1 MSRLKAGFVPRRVE
15 PEPEPEPEPGRDD
28 MEEMSQDFIDVKPG
42 RDAGGVFTL
51 RPWSPKDVSLLPGP
65 LRPDAAPRL
74 FETPSPLEPGP
85 SDRQP
90 CTDKHPDLLTCGR
103 CQQTFPLEAI
113 IAFVEHKKLGCQPL
127 QRSGPISDS
136 KELKILSCLKCG
148 RQFAGAWKLLH
159 HAQWDHG
166 LFIYQ
171 TESEASPSPLLD
183 LAAVAVAV
191 SAAPVEDKPP
201 PASSAARQSPTCTVC
216 KKTLSSLSN
225 LKVHMRSHTGERP
238 YACDQC
244 SYACAQSSKLNRHKK
259 PHRQPTPGSPAAPAA
274 SRGISPAAP
283 PEPADHAAAPA
294 STLPH
299 QAEKAG
305 AAATA
310 GIQEPGAPGSGAQ
323 EGPGVDWGA
332 TTKAQRTDPIK
343 TEKTTPRKTPKS
355 TGKSRGPGGTCE
367 FCGKH
372 FANISNLTVHRRSHT
387 GERPYACDQCSYACA
402 QSSKLKRHQRMHG
415 AGPGSTRFKCPRCF
429 VPFGLQATLDK
440 HLWQK
445 HPEMVSA

>member
-1 MSRLKAGFVPRRVE
+1 MSRLKAGFVPRR
-15 PEPEPEPEPGRDD
+15 
-28 MEEMSQDFIDVKPG
+28 EMSQDFIDVKPG

-65 LRPDAAPRL
+65 LP
-74 FETPSPLEPGP
+74 PLTTRFLPA
-85 SDRQP
+85 DRQP

-183 LAAVAVAV
+183 LAAVAAAV

-259 PHRQPTPGSPAAPAA
+259 THRQPTPGSPAAPAA

-355 TGKSRGPGGTCE
+355 TGPGGTCE

-445 HPEMVSA
+445 HPEM